1 MNYILKYV
9 EVLQKLY
16 PDRTFVWQKDK
27 TGYFERIL
35 ENQNT
40 IMEFEFEYFPYYNG
54 ETPKI
59 NPKTGTI
66 ALYFQNDLY
75 KNHYNFMGLEI
86 DDPYANS
93 NYNFMGLEIDDH
105 CANSTK
111 ERRKLNFSLTGSE
124 WAIQDYLPHI
134 FDNDYEVIE
143 KIKAVTKKKNEL
155 LGDFK
160 NV

>member
-59 NPKTGTI
+59 NPKSGKI

-86 DDPYANS
+86 DDPNA
-93 NYNFMGLEIDDH
+93 
-105 CANSTK
+105 K

>member
-40 IMEFEFEYFPYYNG
+40 IMELEFEYFPYYNG

-59 NPKTGTI
+59 NPKTGKI

-93 NYNFMGLEIDDH
+93 
-105 CANSTK
+105 TK
-111 ERRKLNFSLTGSE
+111 EKRKLNFSLTGSQ

-134 FDNDYEVIE
+134 FDDDYEIIE

>member
-40 IMEFEFEYFPYYNG
+40 IMELEFEYFPYYNG
-54 ETPKI
+54 ETPRI
-59 NPKTGTI
+59 NPKSGKI

-86 DDPYANS
+86 DDPYAS
-93 NYNFMGLEIDDH
+93 
-105 CANSTK
+105 STK

-134 FDNDYEVIE
+134 FDDDYEVIE

>member
-16 PDRTFVWQKDK
+16 PDRTFVWQKDQ

-40 IMEFEFEYFPYYNG
+40 IMELEFEYFPYYNG

-59 NPKTGTI
+59 NPKTGSI

-93 NYNFMGLEIDDH
+93 
-105 CANSTK
+105 TK
-111 ERRKLNFSLTGSE
+111 EKRKLNFSLTGSE

-134 FDNDYEVIE
+134 FDDDYQVIE

>member
-40 IMEFEFEYFPYYNG
+40 IMELEFEYFPYYNG

-59 NPKTGTI
+59 NPKTGKI

-86 DDPYANS
+86 DDPY
-93 NYNFMGLEIDDH
+93 
-105 CANSTK
+105 ANSTK

-134 FDNDYEVIE
+134 FDDDYEIIE
-143 KIKAVTKKKNEL
+143 KIKAVTRKKNEL

>member
-40 IMEFEFEYFPYYNG
+40 IMELEFEYFPYYNG

-59 NPKTGTI
+59 NPKTGSI

-86 DDPYANS
+86 DDPYAT
-93 NYNFMGLEIDDH
+93 
-105 CANSTK
+105 STK

-134 FDNDYEVIE
+134 FDDDYEIIE

>member
-9 EVLQKLY
+9 EVLQRLY

-54 ETPKI
+54 ETSKI
-59 NPKTGTI
+59 NPKSGKI

-75 KNHYNFMGLEI
+75 KDHYNFMGLKI
-86 DDPYANS
+86 DDPNA
-93 NYNFMGLEIDDH
+93 
-105 CANSTK
+105 K

-134 FDNDYEVIE
+134 FDDDYEIIE

>member
-40 IMEFEFEYFPYYNG
+40 TMELEFEYFPYYNG

-59 NPKTGTI
+59 NPKSGKI

-86 DDPYANS
+86 DDPYA
-93 NYNFMGLEIDDH
+93 
-105 CANSTK
+105 K

>member
-9 EVLQKLY
+9 EVLQRLY

-59 NPKTGTI
+59 NPKSGKI

-86 DDPYANS
+86 DDPYA
-93 NYNFMGLEIDDH
+93 
-105 CANSTK
+105 K

>member
-35 ENQNT
+35 KNQNT
-40 IMEFEFEYFPYYNG
+40 IMELEFEYFPYYNG

-59 NPKTGTI
+59 NPKSGKI

-75 KNHYNFMGLEI
+75 KDHYNFMGLEI
-86 DDPYANS
+86 DDPNA
-93 NYNFMGLEIDDH
+93 
-105 CANSTK
+105 K

>member
-40 IMEFEFEYFPYYNG
+40 IMELEFEYFPYYNG
-54 ETPKI
+54 ETPRI
-59 NPKTGTI
+59 NPKSGKI

-86 DDPYANS
+86 DDPYAT
-93 NYNFMGLEIDDH
+93 
-105 CANSTK
+105 STK

-134 FDNDYEVIE
+134 FDDDYEVIE

>member
-35 ENQNT
+35 ENKNT
-40 IMEFEFEYFPYYNG
+40 IMELEFEYFPYYNG
-54 ETPKI
+54 ETPRI

-75 KNHYNFMGLEI
+75 KNHYNFMGFEI
-86 DDPYANS
+86 DDPYS
-93 NYNFMGLEIDDH
+93 IT
-105 CANSTK
+105 TK
-111 ERRKLNFSLTGSE
+111 ERRKINFSLTGSE

-134 FDNDYEVIE
+134 FDNDYQVIE
-143 KIKAVTKKKNEL
+143 KIKAVTRKKNDL

-160 NV
+160 NE

>member
-40 IMEFEFEYFPYYNG
+40 IMELEFEYFPYYNG

-93 NYNFMGLEIDDH
+93 
-105 CANSTK
+105 TK

-134 FDNDYEVIE
+134 FDDDYEIIE

>member
-40 IMEFEFEYFPYYNG
+40 TMEFEFEYFPYYNG

-59 NPKTGTI
+59 NPKYRKI

-86 DDPYANS
+86 DDPYA
-93 NYNFMGLEIDDH
+93 
-105 CANSTK
+105 K

>member
-27 TGYFERIL
+27 SGYFERIL

-40 IMEFEFEYFPYYNG
+40 IMELEFEYFPYYNG
-54 ETPKI
+54 ETPII

-75 KNHYNFMGLEI
+75 KNHYNFMGFEI
-86 DDPYANS
+86 DDPYS
-93 NYNFMGLEIDDH
+93 
-105 CANSTK
+105 NSTK
-111 ERRKLNFSLTGSE
+111 ERRKINFSLTGSE

-143 KIKAVTKKKNEL
+143 KIKAVTRKKNEL

-160 NV
+160 NE

>member
-35 ENQNT
+35 ENKNT
-40 IMEFEFEYFPYYNG
+40 IMELEFEYFPYYNG

-75 KNHYNFMGLEI
+75 KNHYNFMGFEI
-86 DDPYANS
+86 DDPYS
-93 NYNFMGLEIDDH
+93 NT
-105 CANSTK
+105 TK
-111 ERRKLNFSLTGSE
+111 ERRKINFSLTGSE

-134 FDNDYEVIE
+134 FDNDYQVIE
-143 KIKAVTKKKNEL
+143 KIKAVTRKKNEI

-160 NV
+160 NE

>member
-40 IMEFEFEYFPYYNG
+40 TMELEFEYFPYYNG

-59 NPKTGTI
+59 NPKSGKK

-75 KNHYNFMGLEI
+75 KDHYNFMGLEI
-86 DDPYANS
+86 DDPNA
-93 NYNFMGLEIDDH
+93 
-105 CANSTK
+105 K

-134 FDNDYEVIE
+134 FDDDYEIIE

>member
-40 IMEFEFEYFPYYNG
+40 IMELEFEYFPYYNG

-75 KNHYNFMGLEI
+75 KNHYNFMGFEI
-86 DDPYANS
+86 DDSYAN
-93 NYNFMGLEIDDH
+93 
-105 CANSTK
+105 TTR
-111 ERRKLNFSLTGSE
+111 ERRKINFSLTGSE

-143 KIKAVTKKKNEL
+143 KIKAVTRKKNEL

-160 NV
+160 NE

>member
-59 NPKTGTI
+59 NPKSGKI

-86 DDPYANS
+86 DDPY
-93 NYNFMGLEIDDH
+93 
-105 CANSTK
+105 ANSTK

-134 FDNDYEVIE
+134 FDDDYEIIE

>member
-40 IMEFEFEYFPYYNG
+40 IMELEFEYFPYYNG
-54 ETPKI
+54 ETPRI
-59 NPKTGTI
+59 NPKSGKI

-86 DDPYANS
+86 DDPYAS
-93 NYNFMGLEIDDH
+93 
-105 CANSTK
+105 STK

-134 FDNDYEVIE
+134 FDDDYEIIE

>member
-9 EVLQKLY
+9 EVLQRLY

-40 IMEFEFEYFPYYNG
+40 IMELEFEYFPYYNG

-59 NPKTGTI
+59 NPKSGKI

-86 DDPYANS
+86 DDPY
-93 NYNFMGLEIDDH
+93 
-105 CANSTK
+105 ANSTK

-155 LGDFK
+155 LGDLK

>member
-40 IMEFEFEYFPYYNG
+40 IMELEFEYFPYYNG
-54 ETPKI
+54 EKPRI

-75 KNHYNFMGLEI
+75 KNHYNFMGFEI
-86 DDPYANS
+86 DDPYS
-93 NYNFMGLEIDDH
+93 NT
-105 CANSTK
+105 TK
-111 ERRKLNFSLTGSE
+111 ERRKINFSLTGSE

-143 KIKAVTKKKNEL
+143 KIKAVTRKKNEL

-160 NV
+160 NE

>member
-40 IMEFEFEYFPYYNG
+40 IMELEFEYFPYYNG

-59 NPKTGTI
+59 NPKSGKI

-86 DDPYANS
+86 DDPYAS
-93 NYNFMGLEIDDH
+93 
-105 CANSTK
+105 STK

-134 FDNDYEVIE
+134 FDDDYEVIE

>member
-27 TGYFERIL
+27 SGYFERIL

-40 IMEFEFEYFPYYNG
+40 IMELEFEYFPYYNG
-54 ETPKI
+54 ETPII
-59 NPKTGTI
+59 NPKTGKI

-86 DDPYANS
+86 DDPYS
-93 NYNFMGLEIDDH
+93 
-105 CANSTK
+105 NSTK
-111 ERRKLNFSLTGSE
+111 ERRKINFSLTGSE

-134 FDNDYEVIE
+134 FDNDYQVIE
-143 KIKAVTKKKNEL
+143 KIKAVTRKKNEL

-160 NV
+160 NE

>member
-40 IMEFEFEYFPYYNG
+40 IMELEFEYFPYYNG
-54 ETPKI
+54 ETPRI
-59 NPKTGTI
+59 NPKSGKI

-86 DDPYANS
+86 DDPY
-93 NYNFMGLEIDDH
+93 
-105 CANSTK
+105 ANSTK

-134 FDNDYEVIE
+134 FDDDYEIIE

>member
-35 ENQNT
+35 ENKNT
-40 IMEFEFEYFPYYNG
+40 IMELEFEYFPYYNG

-75 KNHYNFMGLEI
+75 KNHYNFMGFEI
-86 DDPYANS
+86 DDPYS
-93 NYNFMGLEIDDH
+93 
-105 CANSTK
+105 NSTK
-111 ERRKLNFSLTGSE
+111 ERRKINFSLTGSE

-134 FDNDYEVIE
+134 FDNDYQVIE
-143 KIKAVTKKKNEL
+143 KIKAVTRKKNDI

-160 NV
+160 NE

>member
-40 IMEFEFEYFPYYNG
+40 IMELEFEYFPYYNG

-75 KNHYNFMGLEI
+75 KNHYNFMDFEI
-86 DDPYANS
+86 DDPYANT
-93 NYNFMGLEIDDH
+93 
-105 CANSTK
+105 TK
-111 ERRKLNFSLTGSE
+111 ERRKINFSLTGSE

-134 FDNDYEVIE
+134 FDNDYQVIE
-143 KIKAVTKKKNEL
+143 KIKTVTRKKNEL

-160 NV
+160 NE

>member
-40 IMEFEFEYFPYYNG
+40 IMELEFEYFPYYNG

-75 KNHYNFMGLEI
+75 KNHYNFMGFEI
-86 DDPYANS
+86 DDPYS
-93 NYNFMGLEIDDH
+93 IR
-105 CANSTK
+105 TK
-111 ERRKLNFSLTGSE
+111 ERRKINFSLTGSE

-134 FDNDYEVIE
+134 FDNDYQVIE
-143 KIKAVTKKKNEL
+143 KIKAVTRKKNDL

-160 NV
+160 NE

>member
-16 PDRTFVWQKDK
+16 LDRTFVWQKDK

-40 IMEFEFEYFPYYNG
+40 IMELEFEYFPYYNG

-59 NPKTGTI
+59 NPKSGKI

-75 KNHYNFMGLEI
+75 KDHYNFMGLEI
-86 DDPYANS
+86 DDPNA
-93 NYNFMGLEIDDH
+93 
-105 CANSTK
+105 K

-134 FDNDYEVIE
+134 FDDDYEIIE

>member
-40 IMEFEFEYFPYYNG
+40 IMELEFEYFPYYNG

-59 NPKTGTI
+59 NPKTGSI

-86 DDPYANS
+86 DDPY
-93 NYNFMGLEIDDH
+93 
-105 CANSTK
+105 ANSTK

-134 FDNDYEVIE
+134 FDDDYEIIE

>member
-1 MNYILKYV
+1 M
-9 EVLQKLY
+9 LQKLY

-59 NPKTGTI
+59 NPKSGKI

-86 DDPYANS
+86 DDPYA
-93 NYNFMGLEIDDH
+93 
-105 CANSTK
+105 K
-111 ERRKLNFSLTGSE
+111 ERRKLNFSLTDSE

>member
-40 IMEFEFEYFPYYNG
+40 TMELEFEYFPYYNG

-59 NPKTGTI
+59 NPKSGKI

-75 KNHYNFMGLEI
+75 KNHYNFMCLEI
-86 DDPYANS
+86 DDPYA
-93 NYNFMGLEIDDH
+93 
-105 CANSTK
+105 K

>member
-1 MNYILKYV
+1 M
-9 EVLQKLY
+9 LQKLY

-35 ENQNT
+35 ENKNT
-40 IMEFEFEYFPYYNG
+40 IMELEFEYFPYYNG
-54 ETPKI
+54 ETPRI

-75 KNHYNFMGLEI
+75 KNHYNFMGFEI
-86 DDPYANS
+86 DDPYS
-93 NYNFMGLEIDDH
+93 IT
-105 CANSTK
+105 TK
-111 ERRKLNFSLTGSE
+111 ERRKINFSLTGSE

-134 FDNDYEVIE
+134 FDNDYQVIE
-143 KIKAVTKKKNEL
+143 KIKAVTRKKNDL

-160 NV
+160 NE

>member
-1 MNYILKYV
+1 MNYILNYV

-59 NPKTGTI
+59 NPKSGKI

-86 DDPYANS
+86 DDPYA
-93 NYNFMGLEIDDH
+93 
-105 CANSTK
+105 K

>member
-16 PDRTFVWQKDK
+16 PDRKFVWQKDK

-40 IMEFEFEYFPYYNG
+40 IMELEFEYFPYYNG

-93 NYNFMGLEIDDH
+93 
-105 CANSTK
+105 TK
-111 ERRKLNFSLTGSE
+111 EKRKLNFSLTGSE

-134 FDNDYEVIE
+134 FDDDYEIIE

>member
-27 TGYFERIL
+27 TGYFERIF

-40 IMEFEFEYFPYYNG
+40 IMELEFEYFPYYN
-54 ETPKI
+54 EEKPRI
-59 NPKTGTI
+59 NPKTGKI

-86 DDPYANS
+86 DDPYAT
-93 NYNFMGLEIDDH
+93 
-105 CANSTK
+105 STK

-134 FDNDYEVIE
+134 FDDDYEIIE

>member
-40 IMEFEFEYFPYYNG
+40 IMELEFEYFPYYNG

-59 NPKTGTI
+59 NPKTGKI

-93 NYNFMGLEIDDH
+93 
-105 CANSTK
+105 TK
-111 ERRKLNFSLTGSE
+111 EKRKLNFSLTGSE

-134 FDNDYEVIE
+134 FDDDYEVIE
-143 KIKAVTKKKNEL
+143 KIKAVTRKKNEL

>member
-40 IMEFEFEYFPYYNG
+40 IMELEFEYFPYYN
-54 ETPKI
+54 EEKPRI
-59 NPKTGTI
+59 SPKTGKI

-86 DDPYANS
+86 DDPYAT
-93 NYNFMGLEIDDH
+93 
-105 CANSTK
+105 STK

-134 FDNDYEVIE
+134 FDDDYEIIE

>member
-40 IMEFEFEYFPYYNG
+40 IMELEFEYFPYYNG
-54 ETPKI
+54 ETPRI
-59 NPKTGTI
+59 NPKSGKI

-86 DDPYANS
+86 DDPY
-93 NYNFMGLEIDDH
+93 
-105 CANSTK
+105 ANSTK

-134 FDNDYEVIE
+134 FDDDYEVIE